1 MTTSTVNSDD
11 IGDIDFS
18 VDLTSPDTQALAAG
32 FNEYGVK
39 DTDDRVEFV
48 FEAMQPGMRNGVK
61 ITEDFLQTVAD
72 NFENEQPAQ
81 VDHDRS
87 MFANAGRVTDMWFSD
102 GALRLRGYVPKT
114 GAQTHQEFVNR
125 FNFDPPQVQNGSVG
139 FGMAYELS
147 EDEQG
152 NPMLVD
158 GEMQEFS
165 FLPFP
170 GGYDEETGG
179 LKAQFEEARKEYAEQ
194 DEIDEAYSDWES
206 AVNMTAS
213 QMETWSEHPCADTA
227 SENPETVRERNMML
241 LETPK
246 SEWGQ
251 EEIDAAD
258 RTASFISRMKGSSPE
273 GNAKE
278 GGKGSCPS
286 EWAVSLLNWAF
297 NPFDSIPGGE
307 PNPDSE
313 EQNNSSDTAREGDRD
328 FSEHTD
334 MEKLSKTYEMW
345 DSLTNMTEE
354 EMDMW
359 EDHPCSDKGV
369 DDGED
374 MRDNFY
380 MLSGQPMEGWGQEE
394 MAIANSAIDFM
405 VTETEKDPDDP
416 KSGGPGSCPSRWTVN
431 LLNRGHNPLDDF
443 PSGNPQFADQGDDHP
458 DDDTSQDSVSGVESF
473 DATLDTKTL
482 HNFNTMSFER
492 IDFNELGDNVSDE
505 VAEFLS
511 QVEEQHKQNVEFIET
526 VTDDRDSVESEL
538 QEYKQELAEEL
549 EDREAVLFEADEL
562 VDFDMS
568 RLHQLDAD
576 SQDFEGSEAK
586 DEKSEDSEADFGS
599 KERKSQDFTG
609 DSVDDRAKE
618 GLSGMSGIAVDD

>member
-1 MTTSTVNSDD
+1 MSASTVNSDD

-18 VDLTSPDTQALAAG
+18 VDLTSPDAQALAAG

-61 ITEDFLQTVAD
+61 ITEEFLKTVAD

-102 GALRLRGYVPKT
+102 GALRLQGYVPKT

-179 LKAQFEEARKEYAEQ
+179 LKAQFEEARKQYAEQ
-194 DEIDEAYSDWES
+194 
-206 AVNMTAS
+206 NM
-213 QMETWSEHPCADTA
+213 SE
-227 SENPETVRERNMML
+227 V
-241 LETPK
+241 
-246 SEWGQ
+246 
-251 EEIDAAD
+251 
-258 RTASFISRMKGSSPE
+258 
-273 GNAKE
+273 
-278 GGKGSCPS
+278 
-286 EWAVSLLNWAF
+286 
-297 NPFDSIPGGE
+297 
-307 PNPDSE
+307 
-313 EQNNSSDTAREGDRD
+313 
-328 FSEHTD
+328 
-334 MEKLSKTYEMW
+334 YEMW

-394 MAIANSAIDFM
+394 MAIANAAIDFM

-416 KSGGPGSCPSRWTVN
+416 ESGGPGSCPSRWTVN

-492 IDFNELGDNVSDE
+492 IDFDELGDDVSDE

-538 QEYKQELAEEL
+538 QEYKQELATEL
-549 EDREAVLFEADEL
+549 ADREAVLFEADEL

-576 SQDFEGSEAK
+576 SQEFEGSETK
-586 DEKSEDSEADFGS
+586 DEESGDGEGDANFGS

-609 DSVDDRAKE
+609 DSVDDRAKD
-618 GLSGMSGIAVDD
+618 GLDGMSGIALGE